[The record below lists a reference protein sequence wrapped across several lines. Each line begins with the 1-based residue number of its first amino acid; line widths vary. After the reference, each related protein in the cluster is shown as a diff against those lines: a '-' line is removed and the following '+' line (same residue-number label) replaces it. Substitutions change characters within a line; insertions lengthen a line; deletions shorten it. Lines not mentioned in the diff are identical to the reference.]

1 MSDASIDRLSGDVAE
16 LQDEVAEAKE
26 TLVEHAT
33 RFENGRHV
41 MDELKGRVTSVEK
54 RIEPK
59 APDWQK
65 LLLAG
70 LTVIGVLMGA
80 QLWITEKFN
89 DRPTHEEVQ
98 KMTGP
103 LKDVQRDTAR
113 EIGDIE
119 KSQSAQAESIRNIE
133 TLQKDQGRKIDAIL
147 ERLPARGSRR

>member
-1 MSDASIDRLSGDVAE
+1 MSRLNGDVAV
-16 LQDEVAEAKE
+16 LQDDMSEVKE
-26 TLVEHAT
+26 TLASHNT

-41 MDELKGRVTSVEK
+41 MDELKGRVTSVE
-54 RIEPK
+54 RRTEPK

-89 DRPTHEEVQ
+89 DRPTHREVQ
-98 KMTGP
+98 EMTDS
-103 LKDVQRDTAR
+103 LKDAQRETTK

-119 KSQSAQAESIRNIE
+119 KSQSAQQTSIRNIE
-133 TLQKDQGRKIDAIL
+133 RIQAAQDEKIDTIL
-147 ERLPARGSRR
+147 ERLPARRGSR